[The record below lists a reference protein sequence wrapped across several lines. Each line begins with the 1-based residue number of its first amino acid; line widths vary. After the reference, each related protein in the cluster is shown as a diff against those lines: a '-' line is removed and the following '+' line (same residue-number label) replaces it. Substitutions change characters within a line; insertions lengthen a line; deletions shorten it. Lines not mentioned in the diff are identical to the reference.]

1 MTGMHPGH
9 SRLFRVLALFLI
21 LLLAE
26 GLRPCRATAGEGW
39 AALTE
44 NEWNYV
50 DQSLDISGGIP
61 KGITG
66 ALAEIRDR
74 GVLRVVTSPWY
85 PPQEF
90 IDASLSG
97 QDQYVGADMELAR
110 LIAERMGVSLEIIP
124 AEFSAV
130 LSIVADGGAD
140 LAISAISYTPTRAM
154 MTEMSRGYHY
164 AKGSAGTSL
173 LVRKENAESFPDA
186 SSLDGRILVAQR
198 GSLQEALAAEH
209 FPRYLEFRRFSS
221 IQEVYDAVESGA
233 ADAAVVDA
241 DIAGTHL
248 ENHPDCALTLLPQF
262 SFQLDEALD
271 GDRIVARKGELYLI
285 GYVNA
290 VLEEVLASG
299 QYEQWFDAFSATSR

>member
-1 MTGMHPGH
+1 MLTGG
-9 SRLFRVLALFLI
+9 SLAS
-21 LLLAE
+21 
-26 GLRPCRATAGEGW
+26 RATAGEAWGT
-39 AALTE
+39 LTE

-50 DQSLDISGGIP
+50 DQALDISGGIP
-61 KGITG
+61 QGITG
-66 ALAEIRDR
+66 VLAEIRDR

-85 PPQEF
+85 PPQEY
-90 IDASLSG
+90 IDESLSG
-97 QDQYVGADMELAR
+97 QDQFAGADMELAR

-130 LSIVADGGAD
+130 LSIVANGDAD

-164 AKGSAGTSL
+164 ATGSAGTSL
-173 LVRKENAESFPDA
+173 LVREENAGSFENA
-186 SSLDGRILVAQR
+186 YSLDGKILAAQR

-209 FPRYLEFRRFSS
+209 FPHYLEFRRFSS
-221 IQEVYDAVESGA
+221 IQEVYDAVENGE

-248 ENHPDCALTLLPQF
+248 EAHPDCSLTLLPQF
-262 SFQLDEALD
+262 SFQLAEELE
-271 GDRIVARKGELYLI
+271 GDRIAARKGELYLI

-290 VLEEVLASG
+290 VIEEVLASG
-299 QYEQWFDAFSATSR
+299 QYEQWFDRFSTAGT